1 MNKKG
6 LIFAGVFA
14 ILFVPGTIPAL
25 LAMKT
30 AKFRKKKIAQKKQQE
45 V

>member
-1 MNKKG
+1 MNRKG

-30 AKFRKKKIAQKKQQE
+30 AKYRKKRITQKQQE
-45 V
+45 EE